1 MKNISIVILAA
12 GFGTRMKSKIPKVLH
27 NISGFPMIYHSIK
40 EAKKISDDIKV
51 VLYHKNEIVKKEIE
65 RYFDDIEFIIQ
76 DVKNYPGTGGALRGL
91 TYKHDKVMILNGDM
105 PLVQND
111 ELQKFMQIEADIV
124 MSVIELKNP
133 TGYGRV
139 VIQNGKI
146 QKIVEQKDASKEE
159 LDIKAVNAGVY
170 LVKKD
175 ILENYI
181 PKLSNQNLS
190 KEYYLTDIIEMAKK
204 DSKTLKPIFVK
215 EEDFKGVNSR
225 KDLAEAE
232 VIMQRRIKERLMQNG
247 VSMRLPETIYIES
260 EVEFEGECVIEN
272 GVSIYKYS
280 KIINSHIKSHSII
293 EESTIIN
300 SSIGPLAH
308 IRPKSLIE
316 ESHIGNFTEVKKS
329 TLKGIKAGHLSYLG
343 DSDIDKG
350 TNIGAGT
357 ITCNYDGKAKY
368 KTKIGKNVF
377 IGSDTQIVAP
387 VIIEDDVI
395 IAAGTTVTKDVKKGS
410 LAISRTPLKTVEN
423 FFYKFF
429 GGIKN

>member
-12 GFGTRMKSKIPKVLH
+12 GFGTRMKSKTPKVLH

-40 EAKKISDDIKV
+40 EAKKISNDIKV

-65 RYFDDIEFIIQ
+65 RYFDGIEFIIQ

-91 TYKHDKVMILNGDM
+91 AYKHNKVMILNGDM
-105 PLVQND
+105 PLVQNN
-111 ELQKFMQIEADIV
+111 ELQKFMEIEADIV

-139 VIQNGKI
+139 VIQNNEVK
-146 QKIVEQKDASKEE
+146 KIVEQKDASKEE

-204 DSKTLKPIFVK
+204 DGKIIKPIFVK

-232 VIMQRRIKERLMQNG
+232 VIMQQRIKERLMQNG

-387 VIIEDDVI
+387 VVIEDDVI

-410 LAISRTPLKTVEN
+410 LAISRTPLKIVEN

-429 GGIKN
+429 RK

>member
-1 MKNISIVILAA
+1 MKNISVIILAA
-12 GFGTRMKSKIPKVLH
+12 GFGTRMKSKTPKVLH
-27 NISGFPMIYHSIK
+27 SVSGFPMIYYSIK

-51 VLYHKNEIVKKEIE
+51 VLYHKNEAVKKEIE
-65 RYFDDIEFIIQ
+65 RYFVGIEFIIQ

-133 TGYGRV
+133 EGYGRV
-139 VIQNGKI
+139 VIQNGEI
-146 QKIVEQKDASKEE
+146 QKIVEQKDASKKE
-159 LDIKAVNAGVY
+159 LGIKAVNAGVY

-204 DSKTLKPIFVK
+204 DGKILKPIFVK

-272 GVSIYKYS
+272 GASIYKYS
-280 KIINSHIKSHSII
+280 KIIDSHIKSHSII

-308 IRPKSLIE
+308 IRPKSVIE

-343 DSDIDKG
+343 DSDIKEG

-387 VIIEDDVI
+387 VVIEDDVI

-410 LAISRTPLKTVEN
+410 LAISRTPLKTIEN

-429 GGIKN
+429 GK

>member
-12 GFGTRMKSKIPKVLH
+12 GFGTRMKSKTPKVLH

-40 EAKKISDDIKV
+40 EAKKISNDIKV

-65 RYFDDIEFIIQ
+65 RYFDGIEFIIQ

-111 ELQKFMQIEADIV
+111 ELQKFMEIEADIV

>member
-1 MKNISIVILAA
+1 MKDISIVILAA
-12 GFGTRMKSKIPKVLH
+12 GFGTRMKSKTPKVLH
-27 NISGFPMIYHSIK
+27 SISGFPMIYYSIK
-40 EAKKISDDIKV
+40 EAKKLSDDIKV
-51 VLYHKNEIVKKEIE
+51 ILYHKNEVVKKEIE
-65 RYFDDIEFIIQ
+65 KYFDDIEFIIQ

-105 PLVQND
+105 PLVQNR
-111 ELQKFMQIEADIV
+111 ELQKFMQIDADIV

-139 VIQNGKI
+139 VIQNDEV
-146 QKIVEQKDASKEE
+146 QKIVEQKDASKEQM
-159 LDIKAVNAGVY
+159 DIKAVNAGVY

-175 ILENYI
+175 TLEKYV
-181 PKLSNQNLS
+181 PKLNNQNLS

-204 DSKTLKPIFVK
+204 DSKVIKPLFVK

-232 VIMQRRIKERLMQNG
+232 VIMQKRIKDQLMQNG
-247 VSMRLPETIYIES
+247 VSFRLPETVYIES
-260 EVEFEGECVIEN
+260 EVAFEGECIIEN
-272 GVSIYKYS
+272 GVSIHRYS
-280 KIINSHIKSHSII
+280 KIVNSHIKSNSII

-308 IRPKSLIE
+308 IRPNSYIE
-316 ESHIGNFTEVKKS
+316 DSHIGNFTEVKKS

-343 DSDIDKG
+343 DSDIDEG

-387 VIIEDDVI
+387 VVIEDDVI

-410 LAISRTPLKTVEN
+410 LAISRTPLKTIEN

-429 GGIKN
+429 KK

>member
-1 MKNISIVILAA
+1 MKNISVIILAA
-12 GFGTRMKSKIPKVLH
+12 GFGTRMKSKTPKVLH
-27 NISGFPMIYHSIK
+27 SISGFPMIYYSIK

-51 VLYHKNEIVKKEIE
+51 VLYHKNEAVKKEIE
-65 RYFDDIEFIIQ
+65 RYFDGIEFTIQ

-91 TYKHDKVMILNGDM
+91 TYKHNKVMILNGDM

-280 KIINSHIKSHSII
+280 KIIDSHIKSHSII
-293 EESTIIN
+293 EESAITN

-308 IRPKSLIE
+308 IRPKSVIE
-316 ESHIGNFTEVKKS
+316 NSHIGNFTEVKKS

-343 DSDIDKG
+343 DSDIDEG
-350 TNIGAGT
+350 SNIGAGT

-387 VIIEDDVI
+387 VVIEDDVI

-410 LAISRTPLKTVEN
+410 LAISRTPLKTIEN